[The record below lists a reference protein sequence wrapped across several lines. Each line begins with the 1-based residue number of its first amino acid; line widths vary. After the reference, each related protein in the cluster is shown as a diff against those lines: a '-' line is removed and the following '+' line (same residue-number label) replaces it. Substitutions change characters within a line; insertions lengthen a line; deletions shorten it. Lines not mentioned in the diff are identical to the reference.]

1 MVLFSRDES
10 WVRDVGLETA
20 QPDERTEVCLL
31 T

>member
-1 MVLFSRDES
+1 MVLFIHYES

-20 QPDERTEVCLL
+20 QPDGQTEVCLL